1 MKRIA
6 SFSGGCTVI
15 VALALVACGGEIS
28 PAGGIPGKTRS
39 GSATTTATAGT
50 GTSGSGLSG
59 STSSTSVGTTGT
71 GAGGGTGG
79 TDDLQFCLDEN
90 NRYRATVGS
99 APLVRSDT
107 LYAFSDEGAKYDYD
121 AMSAHKHFGDSMM
134 IPGGASA
141 AGENEIP
148 GWGGWS
154 IKSQGSVHEV
164 IVGGLK
170 AMWDEGPGGG
180 HYENMKNPKYTK
192 FGCGIYVAPNAEQD
206 VTVTMDFTN

>member
-1 MKRIA
+1 MV
-6 SFSGGCTVI
+6 T
-15 VALALVACGGEIS
+15 ALVACGGEVG
-28 PAGGIPGKTRS
+28 PAGGLPGGTHS
-39 GSATTTATAGT
+39 GPTTSVTAGT
-50 GTSGSGLSG
+50 LS
-59 STSSTSVGTTGT
+59 STSSTTTTGAG
-71 GAGGGTGG
+71 GAGGGTGT

-99 APLVRSDT
+99 PPLVRTAELD
-107 LYAFSDEGAKYDYD
+107 AFAAAGAQYDYD
-121 AMSAHKHFGDSMM
+121 AMSAHKHFGDSHGA
-134 IPGGASA
+134 PGGNAS
-141 AGENEIP
+141 GENEIP

-154 IKSQGSVHEV
+154 IESQKSVRGVLE
-164 IVGGLK
+164 GGLK